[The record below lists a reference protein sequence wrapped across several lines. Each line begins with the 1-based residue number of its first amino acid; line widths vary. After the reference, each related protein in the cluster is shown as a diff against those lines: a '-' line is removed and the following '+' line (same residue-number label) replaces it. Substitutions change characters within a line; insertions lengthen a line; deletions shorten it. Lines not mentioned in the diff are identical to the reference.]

1 MSFLSDT
8 SYEIGHFD
16 LQDIL
21 SLIQKSTYGQ
31 PHRDAPGNSCI
42 PAVNPYMAAF
52 PYILQVKL
60 IITTGKAVRF
70 ERSPTFS
77 AVPENLDVVLTG
89 RSVQDTR
96 LSITVLP
103 GNTRTPAVKVSF
115 QGPGRLMSV
124 FYKA

>member
-70 ERSPTFS
+70 ERSDIFCRSREPRRGTDRKICPGYQ
-77 AVPENLDVVLTG
+77 AVDNSTAGQYPYA
-89 RSVQDTR
+89 RSEGQFPGTR
-96 LSITVLP
+96 QVD
-103 GNTRTPAVKVSF
+103 VSF
-115 QGPGRLMSV
+115 L
-124 FYKA
+124 